1 MVNPAR
7 VITQVVLVGTQIVGR
22 AFIEAYRAAAQ
33 NSAKNAIGGAAAASG
48 DLLTR
53 QTGMTIDEAKLIL
66 NVDKMADMKEI
77 TKKYEHLFKVND
89 PSNGGTLFLQ
99 SKVFRAK
106 ERLDLEAKK
115 GINDLEAPNSPPS
128 NQ

>member
-1 MVNPAR
+1 
-7 VITQVVLVGTQIVGR
+7 
-22 AFIEAYRAAAQ
+22 
-33 NSAKNAIGGAAAASG
+33 
-48 DLLTR
+48 
-53 QTGMTIDEAKLIL
+53 MTIDEAKLIL